1 MSIPCPKVKQSKYV
15 QCIPMESGGV
25 LVNTLWD
32 TEIIVSDEKWS
43 LWRNFFEGGFQGS
56 ALSAEDNSI
65 LLEKKMLLHAEADE
79 LQHMRKIYTAR
90 RFSRDSLG
98 LTIAPTLDCNFA
110 CPYCYEDKRPGK
122 MSEEVA
128 NRLVDYVERMLPGR
142 SSLRVMWY
150 GGEPLMCKDIV
161 ESLTERFLRVATDCD
176 ATFRASMTT
185 NGYLLTPN
193 VVDRLS
199 RFPVWEKIQI
209 TLDGTAAY
217 HDRKRP
223 LKSGRQ
229 TFRTVYDNL
238 VEATKRLPVTLRMN
252 VDNLN
257 WGGCDQLLSEL
268 AVDIDVGRLTVY
280 FSPIHPYGEGCRD
293 IADSSDV
300 SLVNNKSFSEIEKNL
315 ISRAKQLGFN
325 VPSLLAEKTC
335 QTCQAVS
342 THSLV
347 VEPSGN
353 LQRCWTEVGEVS
365 KSIGSIADE
374 ISLNSDNSLRWLTY
388 DPTSMEPC
396 QSCEVLPQCFG
407 GCPQR
412 HLDGRPMEMICSSI
426 KFQLRSSLVA
436 KYSGKNSQI
445 RVPPASTNKI
455 FPIVREI

>member
-1 MSIPCPKVKQSKYV
+1 
-15 QCIPMESGGV
+15 V
-25 LVNTLWD
+25 LVNILWG
-32 TEIIVSDEKWS
+32 TELIAPKEKWD
-43 LWRNFFEGGFQGS
+43 LWRNFFEDVRQNS
-56 ALSAEDNSI
+56 TLSPEDASY
-65 LLEKKMLLHAEADE
+65 LLEKRMLLHSDIDE
-79 LQHMRKIYTAR
+79 LHYMRKLYKSR

-128 NRLVDYVERMLPGR
+128 ERLVEYVEKMLPGR

-161 ESLTERFLRVATDCD
+161 ESLTERFVKVASDCG

-193 VVDRLS
+193 VVERLC
-199 RFPVWEKIQI
+199 RFPVWDKIQI
-209 TLDGTAAY
+209 TLDGTAAL

-223 LKSGRQ
+223 LKSGRE
-229 TFRTVYDNL
+229 TFRTVYGNL
-238 VEATKRLPVTLRMN
+238 VEAAKRLPVTLRMN

-257 WGGCDQLLSEL
+257 WGGCNDLLDQLATDIEPDRL
-268 AVDIDVGRLTVY
+268 AVY

-293 IADSSDV
+293 IADSSEV
-300 SLVNNKSFSEIEKNL
+300 SLVDNRAFSEIEKYL
-315 ISRAKQLGFN
+315 VSRAKELGFN
-325 VPSLLAEKTC
+325 VPSPLSDKTC

-342 THSLV
+342 THSIV
-347 VEPSGN
+347 VQPDGN
-353 LQRCWTEVGEVS
+353 LQRCWTEVGEAS

-388 DPTSMEPC
+388 DPTTLDPC

-412 HLDGRPMEMICSSI
+412 HLDDRPMEMVCSSI
-426 KFQLRSSLVA
+426 KFQLRSALVA
-436 KYSGKNSQI
+436 KYSGEGDQS
-445 RVPPASTNKI
+445 RVRFTLPRKI
-455 FPIVREI
+455 FPIVAEQ

>member
-238 VEATKRLPVTLRMN
+238 VEGLCCTNPRA
-252 VDNLN
+252 D
-257 WGGCDQLLSEL
+257 
-268 AVDIDVGRLTVY
+268 ALT
-280 FSPIHPYGEGCRD
+280 
-293 IADSSDV
+293 
-300 SLVNNKSFSEIEKNL
+300 
-315 ISRAKQLGFN
+315 
-325 VPSLLAEKTC
+325 
-335 QTCQAVS
+335 
-342 THSLV
+342 
-347 VEPSGN
+347 
-353 LQRCWTEVGEVS
+353 
-365 KSIGSIADE
+365 
-374 ISLNSDNSLRWLTY
+374 
-388 DPTSMEPC
+388 PTPDGLMP
-396 QSCEVLPQCFG
+396 
-407 GCPQR
+407 R
-412 HLDGRPMEMICSSI
+412 H
-426 KFQLRSSLVA
+426 
-436 KYSGKNSQI
+436 
-445 RVPPASTNKI
+445 PPARSAAG
-455 FPIVREI
+455 RSD